1 MILRFGRKAALIV
14 AGIADVL
21 LLGWLVMSQ
30 RPLAPTKVTVDA
42 SAAQLAAAQRDRD
55 RALADVAG
63 VGKLRAQAR
72 LASPVDGVVS
82 ARLVEPGTTLVA
94 GQAVL
99 QVIDPASLWI
109 KARIDQGQAGAV
121 RVGQPVEIVLRSDP
135 RRAYPGK
142 VERIDWVSDA
152 VTEERIVN
160 VGFAD
165 RPKGIPVGELVEVTI
180 RTADLANVR
189 SVPAAAVKRIG
200 RQDGV
205 WQVSA
210 GRGVF
215 RPVKLGFTT
224 LDGRSQIVEGL
235 NVGADLWVVQRDT
248 LGPYAEPSSVRDDA
262 YRALLGV
269 RGVAEAGNLVAGRP
283 ITRSHYEAI
292 VDERART
299 AANPAFNRPGVPGLL
314 EAVQASQASSR
325 TVNVVMLR
333 LAPYAD
339 ETVVAREIRRWKHL
353 EAYTRADMDE
363 ILIAKLIATSAKQIF
378 MFLVI
383 LAVVS
388 AAIVAFIIYTMTL
401 AKVREIAVLKLIGA
415 RNRTI
420 AGMILQQAPG
430 LGVIGFVVG
439 RTAAALWAP
448 IFPKYVLL
456 LPGDAVSVPRW

>member
-1 MILRFGRKAALIV
+1 MNLRFSRKAALIV
-14 AGIADVL
+14 AGLAGVL

-30 RPLAPTKVTVDA
+30 GPLAPAKVTVATVEQGTLAASTFGIGTVEARRSYALGPTLASRVARVLVDQGDVVKAGQLLAELDPVDLEERVASGRLAAERAGSTIRAAEAQLAETQSRAQVAVSAARRSADLRGQGFVSQEATDTKGHEANAAKAAVDA

-121 RVGQPVEIVLRSDP
+121 RVGQSAEIVLRSDP

-152 VTEERIVN
+152 ITEERIVN

-189 SVPAAAVKRIG
+189 SVPAAAVKRVG

-210 GRGVF
+210 GRVVF
-215 RPVKLGFTT
+215 RPLKLGITT

-235 NVGADLWVVQRDT
+235 NVGDEVVVHSERVLQADAKVKVV
-248 LGPYAEPSSVRDDA
+248 P
-262 YRALLGV
+262 
-269 RGVAEAGNLVAGRP
+269 
-283 ITRSHYEAI
+283 AI
-292 VDERART
+292 VRA
-299 AANPAFNRPGVPGLL
+299 
-314 EAVQASQASSR
+314 
-325 TVNVVMLR
+325 
-333 LAPYAD
+333 AP
-339 ETVVAREIRRWKHL
+339 
-353 EAYTRADMDE
+353 
-363 ILIAKLIATSAKQIF
+363 
-378 MFLVI
+378 
-383 LAVVS
+383 
-388 AAIVAFIIYTMTL
+388 
-401 AKVREIAVLKLIGA
+401 
-415 RNRTI
+415 
-420 AGMILQQAPG
+420 
-430 LGVIGFVVG
+430 
-439 RTAAALWAP
+439 
-448 IFPKYVLL
+448 
-456 LPGDAVSVPRW
+456 